1 MSLKKENTLFLLLIV
16 PALIATILL
25 FFGDPEVLGDEVTTE
40 YILKMVLYPTV
51 LGIIVLLWRKI
62 DRRLK
67 NDKPDFG

>member
-16 PALIATILL
+16 PALVAAILL

-67 NDKPDFG
+67 NDRPDFG